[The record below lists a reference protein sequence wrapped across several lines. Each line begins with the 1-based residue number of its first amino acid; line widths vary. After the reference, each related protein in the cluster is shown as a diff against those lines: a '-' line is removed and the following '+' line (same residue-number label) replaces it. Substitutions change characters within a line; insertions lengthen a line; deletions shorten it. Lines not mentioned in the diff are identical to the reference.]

1 MEGLRKYIDKESKRD
16 ADFKK
21 RLIGSKYITE
31 DVLAQLNHVI
41 NALYIYM
48 EESPTAAQ
56 ILDLDN

>member
-1 MEGLRKYIDKESKRD
+1 MEGLKKYLEKEGRKD

-21 RLIGSKYITE
+21 RLIGSKYLTE

-56 ILDLDN
+56 VLDLDN